1 MKEIISAIDRLP
13 KLVKLLLALPFLDIV
28 WAVYRLCR
36 SIDKNSAVGILLA
49 VATLFLCPTLLW
61 IADVVTIAADDKVV
75 WID

>member
-1 MKEIISAIDRLP
+1 MDRLP

-36 SIDKNSAVGILLA
+36 SIDKNS
-49 VATLFLCPTLLW
+49 PTLLW
-61 IADVVTIAADDKVV
+61 IADVVTIAADDKVG